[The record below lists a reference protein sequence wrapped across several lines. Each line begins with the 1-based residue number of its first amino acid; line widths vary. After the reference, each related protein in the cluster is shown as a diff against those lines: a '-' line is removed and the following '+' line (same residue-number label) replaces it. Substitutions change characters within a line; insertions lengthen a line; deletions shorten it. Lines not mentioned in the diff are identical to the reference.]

1 MNRHL
6 EVVAVKEG
14 GVKMSNNKTIIPA
27 ILLFVFLVVGSSA
40 VFTVQETEKAILFRL
55 GQIVKADFEPGIHFK
70 TPFINN
76 VKKFDS
82 RILTLDSRP
91 ERFLTSE
98 KKNVIVDSFVKWRIS
113 NVSVFYT
120 SVTGD
125 IRQAN
130 LRLDQIIKDA
140 FRGEFSKRTIKDL
153 VSTDREKI
161 REILLKKINPVV
173 SDLGIEI
180 NDIRIKR
187 IDLPDEVRHS
197 VYRRMEAERARVA
210 RDFRSRGAE
219 AAERIRADAD
229 RQREV
234 IMANAFRDAEITKGN
249 GDAIATATYAKA
261 YNANMEFFAFYRSL
275 EAYKKTFSEGGLLV
289 LEPDSDFF
297 SYFKNENGKQ

>member
-1 MNRHL
+1 
-6 EVVAVKEG
+6 
-14 GVKMSNNKTIIPA
+14 MSNNKIMIPA
-27 ILLFVFLVVGSSA
+27 ILLFALLTVGSSA
-40 VFTVQETEKAILFRL
+40 IFTVQETEKAILFRL
-55 GQIVKADFEPGIHFK
+55 GEIVNADFKPGLHFK
-70 TPFINN
+70 TPLINN

-82 RILTLDSRP
+82 RILTLDSKP

-113 NVSVFYT
+113 DVSTFYT
-120 SVTGD
+120 SVAGD
-125 IRQAN
+125 QRQAN

-153 VSTDREKI
+153 VSTDREQI
-161 REILLKKINPVV
+161 REILLKKINPVA
-173 SDLGIEI
+173 SELGIEI

-197 VYRRMEAERARVA
+197 VYSRMEAERARVA

-234 IMANAFRDAEITKGN
+234 IMANAFRDAEATKGE
-249 GDAIATATYAKA
+249 GDATATATYAKA
-261 YNANMEFFAFYRSL
+261 YNANTEFFAFYRSL
-275 EAYKKTFSEGGLLV
+275 EAYKNTFSKAGGLLV

-297 SYFKNENGKQ
+297 SYFKSEKGK